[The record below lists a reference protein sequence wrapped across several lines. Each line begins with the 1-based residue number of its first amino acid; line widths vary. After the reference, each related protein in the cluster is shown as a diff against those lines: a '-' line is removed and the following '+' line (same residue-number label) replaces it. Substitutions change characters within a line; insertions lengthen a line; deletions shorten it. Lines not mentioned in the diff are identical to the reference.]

1 MDSNRTRKREDGS
14 PSCVV
19 IFVITPICKTF
30 KSMRFP
36 SIKRSRSLNFIR
48 LLRVVIIRGEND
60 SKQSDQFQANDTES
74 AVPVPFMGT
83 RLSKQGFTF
92 STKC

>member
-1 MDSNRTRKREDGS
+1 
-14 PSCVV
+14 
-19 IFVITPICKTF
+19 
-30 KSMRFP
+30 MRFP

-60 SKQSDQFQANDTES
+60 LKQSDQFQANDTES
-74 AVPVPFMGT
+74 AVPVPFTGT